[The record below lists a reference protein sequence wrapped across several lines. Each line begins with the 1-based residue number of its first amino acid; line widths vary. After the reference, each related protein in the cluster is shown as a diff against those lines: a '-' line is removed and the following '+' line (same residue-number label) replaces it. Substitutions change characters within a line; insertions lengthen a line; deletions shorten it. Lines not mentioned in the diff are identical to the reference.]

1 MEDTLLSYNFLR
13 HLRSKT
19 EISKIFALPVLFN
32 VSVFFRASKR
42 KCLGYLTFHDRK
54 RIHFHVNPPVMQETW
69 VRFLGWE
76 DPLEKG
82 KVPTPVFWPGEF
94 HGLYSPWGHKQ

>member
-54 RIHFHVNPPVMQETW
+54 RIHFHCESTCNAGD
-69 VRFLGWE
+69 LGSI
-76 DPLEKG
+76 PRLG
-82 KVPTPVFWPGEF
+82 RSPGEGKGT
-94 HGLYSPWGHKQ
+94 HSSILAWRVPWTV